1 MLSNIPINIEEI
13 RVDKYNRLWKAE
25 ITLYHSDG
33 AIFFYPYHEKYT
45 RKIPKDIYR
54 MRCYA

>member
-13 RVDKYNRLWKAE
+13 RIDNNHVWKTE
-25 ITLYHSDG
+25 IILHHSDG
-33 AIFFYPYHEKYT
+33 AIFFYPYHEEYT

-54 MRCYA
+54 VRCYL

>member
-13 RVDKYNRLWKAE
+13 RIDNNHVWKTE
-25 ITLYHSDG
+25 IILYHSDG
-33 AIFFYPYHEKYT
+33 AIFFYPYHEEYT

-54 MRCYA
+54 VRCYA